1 MADTTRTAR
10 ISPLM
15 VITALVMMLL
25 FLGLVSLLVLQRQSI
40 PTSEEEKRAQRLKNL
55 TELRA
60 QAEVLHQYHWVD
72 RAQGIVG
79 LPIERAMELVQ
90 KELADSKPRPA
101 GPIQPAAQPAA
112 PGPPQPGATPAG
124 GGSAPPPGRK
134 PQTGGQP

>member
-25 FLGLVSLLVLQRQSI
+25 FLGLVSLLVLQRQGI
-40 PTSEEEKRAQRLKNL
+40 PTSDEEKKAQRLKNL
-55 TELRA
+55 ADLRA
-60 QAEVLHQYHWVD
+60 QAEILHQYHWVD

-90 KELADSKPRPA
+90 RELAGSKPRPA
-101 GPIQPAAQPAA
+101 GPIQPSAQPAA
-112 PGPPQPGATPAG
+112 PGQPQPGATPAG
-124 GGSAPPPGRK
+124 GGSAPPPGQK